1 MNRFGLWSMMEGS
14 RMLKNVIQ
22 VGWRDA
28 AGVVTG
34 TILCKQPIIYAYTCL
49 VIGRIRWICFQN
61 FIKLRKH
68 VGCTCLYILFTC
80 LYIYYSY
87 TLTNATCPNNKMC
100 SRVCS
105 SVFFSLRMHMFKHR
119 ACSEECV
126 EYFSINNQSI
136 WGKDVLTARAR
147 MAVAMSSCMMYGI
160 FFFH

>member
-1 MNRFGLWSMMEGS
+1 MDRFGLWSMMEGL

-28 AGVVTG
+28 TGVVTG

-49 VIGRIRWICFQN
+49 VIGRIRLTRFQS

-68 VGCTCLYILFTC
+68 VGCTCLYILFT
-80 LYIYYSY
+80 YVYTYYYSSY

-105 SVFFSLRMHMFKHR
+105 SIFFSLRMHMFKHR
-119 ACSEECV
+119 GFSEECV

-136 WGKDVLTARAR
+136 
-147 MAVAMSSCMMYGI
+147 
-160 FFFH
+160 